1 MRRSQ
6 DFGFGNWAFTIVLT
20 ASGVCFL
27 LAEVPRTSSLRSPR
41 THTPAARV
49 PSLRPSVSL
58 SPAALDGVQCMKE
71 AAPTGT
77 ERDYDKM
84 AGDLG
89 TKAKLGAKLAGAK
102 GGLGA

>member
-1 MRRSQ
+1 M
-6 DFGFGNWAFTIVLT
+6 VLT
-20 ASGVCFL
+20 ASGVCFM
-27 LAEVPRTSSLRSPR
+27 LAEVPR
-41 THTPAARV
+41 
-49 PSLRPSVSL
+49 PSLPSLPLHAEPARPIRSFVSL
-58 SPAALDGVQCMKE
+58 SPAALDAVQCMKE

-77 ERDYDKM
+77 DRDYDKM

>member
-1 MRRSQ
+1 MSVRS
-6 DFGFGNWAFTIVLT
+6 F
-20 ASGVCFL
+20 
-27 LAEVPRTSSLRSPR
+27 
-41 THTPAARV
+41 
-49 PSLRPSVSL
+49 VSL
-58 SPAALDGVQCMKE
+58 SQPAALDGVQCMKE

>member
-1 MRRSQ
+1 MQ
-6 DFGFGNWAFTIVLT
+6 DGGIGAGNWICTLVLT
-20 ASGVCFL
+20 ASGVCFM
-27 LAEVPRTSSLRSPR
+27 LAEVPR
-41 THTPAARV
+41 
-49 PSLRPSVSL
+49 PSLPPLPLHAEPARPVRSFVSL

>member
-1 MRRSQ
+1 MQ
-6 DFGFGNWAFTIVLT
+6 DGGIGAGNWICTLVLT
-20 ASGVCFL
+20 ASGVCFM
-27 LAEVPRTSSLRSPR
+27 LAEVPR
-41 THTPAARV
+41 
-49 PSLRPSVSL
+49 PSLPPLPLHAEPARPVRSFVSL
-58 SPAALDGVQCMKE
+58 SPAALDAVQCMKE

>member
-1 MRRSQ
+1 M
-6 DFGFGNWAFTIVLT
+6 VLT

-27 LAEVPRTSSLRSPR
+27 LAEVPRPSSLLSPR
-41 THTPAARV
+41 SRTPARRACPV
-49 PSLRPSVSL
+49 PSCLSHRP
-58 SPAALDGVQCMKE
+58 ALDAVQCMKE